1 MALDINESKL
11 EELKKRVI
19 RNKINSIDTFCINE
33 SRLNKVYR
41 GKCRWFLI
49 DAPCSGIGVLKET

>member
-19 RNKINSIDTFCINE
+19 RNKVESVETTMNPEVIKSIEANADG
-33 SRLNKVYR
+33 L
-41 GKCRWFLI
+41 LI
-49 DAPCSGIGVLKET
+49 DAPCSGIKK